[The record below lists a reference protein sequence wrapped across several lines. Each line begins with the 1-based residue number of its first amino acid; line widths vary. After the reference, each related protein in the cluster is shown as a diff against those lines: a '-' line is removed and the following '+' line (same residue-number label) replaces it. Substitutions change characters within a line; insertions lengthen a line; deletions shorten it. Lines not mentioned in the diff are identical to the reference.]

1 MLQRN
6 VWIHSEEEIVMSG
19 LKNTLELI
27 AGWLAG
33 LGVPEPMVHWGHP
46 AMMAIVLFVMGSFV
60 GLTGWK
66 SRMLSE
72 KDPDAAIK
80 NRLDHRKIAPLMFLF
95 IALGYTGGV
104 LSLVMQN
111 KSIFESPHFWT
122 GSAIIGLLSLNGF
135 LAATHFGGQGS
146 LRSAHAYIGSAVL
159 VLFIVHAALGLNL
172 GLSI

>member
-1 MLQRN
+1 MSSLQDA
-6 VWIHSEEEIVMSG
+6 
-19 LKNTLELI
+19 LKPI
-27 AGWLAG
+27 ADWFTG
-33 LGVPEPMVHWGHP
+33 LGVPEPIVHWGHP

-66 SRMLSE
+66 SRTLSE

-95 IALGYTGGV
+95 IVLGYTGGV

-122 GSAIIGLLSLNGF
+122 GSAIIALLSINGL
-135 LAATHFGGQGS
+135 LAATQFGGQGS
-146 LRSAHAYIGSAVL
+146 LRSAHAYIGSAAL
-159 VLFIVHAALGLNL
+159 VLFVVHAALGLNL